1 MNRGIRYFLPEYFT
15 LFLFGDGE
23 SKILK
28 FPPAFSR
35 SVENTVVHYVLI
47 VVDILQKEEIPK
59 KKLRHH
65 YHHHLKKTTR
75 ESSENANLDLLI
87 FNQSPIC
94 CWLSQVIG
102 L

>member
-1 MNRGIRYFLPEYFT
+1 MPEYFT

-35 SVENTVVHYVLI
+35 SVENMIVHYVLI
-47 VVDILQKEEIPK
+47 VVDILQKEEIQK
-59 KKLRHH
+59 KKKTQASLSSP
-65 YHHHLKKTTR
+65 LKKTR
-75 ESSENANLDLLI
+75 ESRENANLDLLI
-87 FNQSPIC
+87 FNQSPFC

>member
-1 MNRGIRYFLPEYFT
+1 MNRGIHYFLPEYFT

-59 KKLRHH
+59 KKSSGIIIITI
-65 YHHHLKKTTR
+65 KKKQPVRAVKMLTW
-75 ESSENANLDLLI
+75 I
-87 FNQSPIC
+87 Y
-94 CWLSQVIG
+94 
-102 L
+102 

>member
-1 MNRGIRYFLPEYFT
+1 MNRGIHYFLPEYFT

-35 SVENTVVHYVLI
+35 SVENTIVHYVLI

-59 KKLRHH
+59 KKAQASLSSP
-65 YHHHLKKTTR
+65 LKKPS

-87 FNQSPIC
+87 FNQSPFC
-94 CWLSQVIG
+94 CWLPQVIG

>member
-1 MNRGIRYFLPEYFT
+1 MNRGIHYFLPEYFT

-35 SVENTVVHYVLI
+35 SVENTIVHYVLI

-59 KKLRHH
+59 KSSGIIIITI
-65 YHHHLKKTTR
+65 KKKNKNVRAVKMLTW
-75 ESSENANLDLLI
+75 I
-87 FNQSPIC
+87 Y
-94 CWLSQVIG
+94 
-102 L
+102 

>member
-1 MNRGIRYFLPEYFT
+1 MNRGIHYFLPEYFT

-35 SVENTVVHYVLI
+35 SVENTIVHYVLI

-59 KKLRHH
+59 KKAQASLSSPS
-65 YHHHLKKTTR
+65 KKKR

-87 FNQSPIC
+87 FNQSPFC